1 MFKGHPP
8 KCLRAGV
15 FSPVVHLSD
24 FEIWVALGL
33 RYMSECDREYGFLKI
48 RRVILIHKEG
58 TPRAIM
64 MGKNAIYF
72 FDATKI
78 NK

>member
-1 MFKGHPP
+1 
-8 KCLRAGV
+8 
-15 FSPVVHLSD
+15 
-24 FEIWVALGL
+24 
-33 RYMSECDREYGFLKI
+33 MSECDREYGFLKNTKSNPDTY
-48 RRVILIHKEG
+48 KEG

>member
-1 MFKGHPP
+1 MLEGRGLFSSPP
-8 KCLRAGV
+8 LVEFRN
-15 FSPVVHLSD
+15 
-24 FEIWVALGL
+24 LGGTVIKIHD
-33 RYMSECDREYGFLKI
+33 CDREYGFLKI
-48 RRVILIHKEG
+48 RRVILIHKEV

>member
-1 MFKGHPP
+1 MLEGRG
-8 KCLRAGV
+8 L
-15 FSPVVHLSD
+15 FSSRTLVG
-24 FEIWVALGL
+24 FRNLGGIGIKIHE
-33 RYMSECDREYGFLKI
+33 SDREYGFLKI